1 MDATTRSPANVS
13 GLTLKNLRTFYWLAR
28 YRNYHAVARFLN
40 VTQPAVS
47 SRIVALE
54 DELGVRLFSRD
65 NQTVELTPEG
75 QEALR
80 LTEIVLDDA
89 DRLVERFT
97 RSADPSGIVRIGIV
111 ETVARTWLP
120 ALLNRL
126 RERYPNIELEITTES
141 TQVLHAMLKSA
152 AISMCVSVAPCKLP
166 DIGDEEIC
174 RYAMEWV
181 ANGNICDPDRVYTLP
196 ELIELPLIG
205 YLAKSPPDD
214 YLNRYF
220 GDAARGRIIRNTT
233 NSMSTMIWLA
243 ENGLGVA
250 AIPPIAIQQHLADGR
265 LAIVRTDRPLESMS
279 FHLSYRTRPFSP
291 VSDAV
296 KSLILEIAREYGG

>member
-1 MDATTRSPANVS
+1 MDMSARSAANVS
-13 GLTLKNLRTFYWLAR
+13 GVTLKNLRTFYWLAR
-28 YRNYHAVARFLN
+28 YRNYHAVARYLN
-40 VTQPAVS
+40 VTQPAIS
-47 SRIVALE
+47 SRIGVLE
-54 DELGVRLFSRD
+54 EELGVRLFSRN

-75 QEALR
+75 HEALR

-89 DRLVERFT
+89 DRLVERFS
-97 RSADPSGIVRIGIV
+97 RSGDPSGIVRIGIV

-141 TQVLHAMLKSA
+141 TLVLHAMLKSA
-152 AISMCVSVAPCKLP
+152 AISMCVSVAPCKSP
-166 DIGDEEIC
+166 DAGDEEIC

-181 ANGNICDPDRVYTLP
+181 ANSRICDPDHIYTLP
-196 ELIELPLIG
+196 ELIKLPLIG

-214 YLNRYF
+214 FLNRYF
-220 GDAARGRIIRNTT
+220 GDAFKGQIIRNTT

-243 ENGLGVA
+243 ESGLGVA

-265 LAIVRTDRPLESMS
+265 LGIVRTDAPLESMS
-279 FHLSYRTRPFSP
+279 FYLSYRTRPFSP

-296 KSLILEIAREYGG
+296 KSLILEIARGYDG